1 MKSKLERGDLLDVLK
16 QPHDKFF
23 RSTFG
28 QVEIASDFL
37 KNYLPQELS
46 EIVDID
52 TLELQNDTF
61 LNEKL
66 KEEFADLLFR
76 VNINHKEGYVYFL
89 FEHKSYKDRMVI
101 FQVLKYMI
109 NIWESKIQD
118 DVGKK
123 LEIELP
129 IILPLVVYHSEGKW
143 NIKKTLGEMMPN
155 YKGFSDHIKK
165 YIPNFEYLLFDLS
178 EVNKQSTKL
187 ISETMIIIKALSR
200 TRYASRAEA
209 EEILIEAVELIEKAK
224 EKDQVTYYVSACIR
238 YMLSVR
244 SDISEKEMKQIAE
257 QISVE
262 GGELVMSVAEKLRQ
276 EGVEEGRE
284 KAREEENKITAKTMI
299 VEGEP
304 MDKIIRYS
312 RLTKEEID
320 KIRKEIRENILK

>member
-1 MKSKLERGDLLDVLK
+1 MKNKLERGDLLDVLK

-28 QVEIASDFL
+28 QIEIASDFL

-46 EIVDID
+46 EIVDIG

-66 KEEFADLLFR
+66 KEEFADLIFR
-76 VNINHKEGYVYFL
+76 ININNKEGYVYFL

-118 DVGKK
+118 EVGKK
-123 LEIELP
+123 SEIELP

-143 NIKKTLGEMMPN
+143 DIKKTLGEMMPN
-155 YKGFSDHIKK
+155 YKDFPDNIKK

-178 EVNKQSTKL
+178 EINKQSTKL

-209 EEILIEAVELIEKAK
+209 EEILIEAVELIEKAE

-244 SDISEKEMKQIAE
+244 NDISEKEMKQIAE

-262 GGELVMSVAEKLRQ
+262 GGELVMSVAERLRQ
-276 EGVEEGRE
+276 EGIEEGRE